1 MSNNH
6 DTPTSP
12 GGTPLTGAFSARV
25 TRADAPPT
33 QTFPPPAPGVL
44 RVPSPRATVALAAA
58 MLAIGVVAGAAIG
71 PAPSASF
78 AVGQLAPLLPGLT
91 GARAR
96 SSAATVQPPAV
107 TPQPTPSAEK
117 ASAGAGRRKHVK
129 RSTSAAASPTPSGE
143 PGTTTPS
150 STTPTSTH
158 KTKARSVAPVTKVWL
173 MELAGSSFAEAAAQ
187 PSAAPYIDDQ
197 AVPAGTLLNSWSAL
211 DGSAFASDAA
221 LIAGMPPQLLDTI
234 VQPPCSEGAASAGCA
249 PDTPGALSVADEF
262 LKASLPTI
270 TSTAA
275 YRENGLIVVTF
286 ASITSATATATGLPA
301 GTATATLTSQP
312 PAGVLLISPFAKAGV
327 KSSATFTPTAPKQSL
342 EKLLRR

>member
-6 DTPTSP
+6 DTHTSP
-12 GGTPLTGAFSARV
+12 SGTPLTGASSAGV
-25 TRADAPPT
+25 TRADAPPA
-33 QTFPPPAPGVL
+33 QTFPPPAAGVL
-44 RVPSPRATVALAAA
+44 WVPSPRATAALAAA

-96 SSAATVQPPAV
+96 SGVATVQPAAV
-107 TPQPTPSAEK
+107 TPQPTPSVEEANT
-117 ASAGAGRRKHVK
+117 GARLRKHVK
-129 RSTSAAASPTPSGE
+129 HSRSVAVSPTPSGE
-143 PGTTTPS
+143 PKTTTPS
-150 STTPTSTH
+150 STTPTSTPE
-158 KTKARSVAPVTKVWL
+158 TKATSLPPVTKVWL
-173 MELAGSSFAEAAAQ
+173 MELAGSSFGEAATQ
-187 PSAAPYIDDQ
+187 PSVAPYIDDQ
-197 AVPAGTLLNSWSAL
+197 AVPAGTLLNGWSAL

-221 LIAGMPPQLLDTI
+221 LIAGLPPQLLDTI
-234 VQPPCSEGAASAGCA
+234 VQPPCSEGAAGAGCA
-249 PDTPGALSVADEF
+249 PNTPGALSVADEF

-286 ASITSATATATGLPA
+286 ASVASATATGLPTGA
-301 GTATATLTSQP
+301 ATATLTSQP
-312 PAGVLLISPFAKAGV
+312 PAGVLLISPFARAGV
-327 KSSATFTPTAPKQSL
+327 RSSATFTPTAPKQSL